1 MNALEMAKEL
11 SRKKKYLETLEMLR
25 DMAVEDRRELARQG
39 ASKKQI
45 TAANARTIKY
55 LDEIIRQRDAIF
67 ALKEALGIA
76 HKE

>member
-25 DMAVEDRRELARQG
+25 DMAVADRRELARQD
-39 ASKKQI
+39 ASDRQI

-67 ALKEALGIA
+67 ALEEALGIA
-76 HKE
+76 HKG